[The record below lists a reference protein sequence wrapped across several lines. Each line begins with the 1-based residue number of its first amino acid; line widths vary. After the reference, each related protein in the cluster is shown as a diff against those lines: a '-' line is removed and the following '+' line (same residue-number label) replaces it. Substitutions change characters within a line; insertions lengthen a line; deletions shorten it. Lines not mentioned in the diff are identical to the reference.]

1 MTAGL
6 PVTAG
11 RLWVVLWPWFC
22 GGPGGR
28 SHVIG
33 CLVGFLFA
41 WVFFVCVILFF
52 LSFWTGEAGGR
63 EEPERDAGAP
73 PSSHGR
79 GAPISALFP
88 PSRERVAAAGA
99 GNGLQAPLAAT
110 RWRPRPA
117 AAPSAPPRRRA
128 APRWPNPLNHPQ
140 TTPQLRSGVPAGFRG
155 DVKHFS
161 VCQGPSS
168 CRISGIIAFPLQL
181 SD

>member
-11 RLWVVLWPWFC
+11 RLWIVLWPWFC
-22 GGPGGR
+22 GVPGGK

-41 WVFFVCVILFF
+41 WGFFVCAILFF

-79 GAPISALFP
+79 GAPISALFS
-88 PSRERVAAAGA
+88 PSRAESGGRRPAQGTGCRLHSLPPGGA
-99 GNGLQAPLAAT
+99 LAPP
-110 RWRPRPA
+110 PRPPPPPA
-117 AAPSAPPRRRA
+117 ALLRA
-128 APRWPNPLNHPQ
+128 GR
-140 TTPQLRSGVPAGFRG
+140 TP
-155 DVKHFS
+155 
-161 VCQGPSS
+161 
-168 CRISGIIAFPLQL
+168 
-181 SD
+181 